1 MNSFINRTISGTL
14 ILIISFICIYLKGYA
29 LVGYSM
35 AITIFCLIELFRTFK
50 LNDVFMIGFSLIFSM
65 GMLYSISISN
75 ENLVLTFFASYF
87 LIISIYYL
95 FFNKMSIESLGRL
108 LFSFIYISVPMGVF
122 LKLGYTNLLWI
133 VFLISWGTDTF
144 AYLFG
149 MIFGKRKLCPSISP
163 KKTIEGALGGIFGSL
178 ILLNLFNY
186 FVLKNNIVFVTLSGI
201 ILSIVAQI
209 GDLFASKIKRE
220 MGIKDFSNIIK
231 GHGGFLDRFDSII
244 FVTPLVY
251 IVFYIFG
258 GNI

>member
-149 MIFGKRKLCPSISP
+149 MIFGKHKLCPSISP

>member
-149 MIFGKRKLCPSISP
+149 IIFGKHKLCPSISP

-186 FVLKNNIVFVTLSGI
+186 FVLKNNIVFVTLSVI